1 MNSRTKGR
9 RLDGYYPEYVLFD
22 IETTGLSP
30 ATDEIIELSAVKV
43 SRGDIIDTFDTLIR
57 PNRKIPRSATAI
69 CGTSHPPSSSTSVAT
84 RC

>member
-57 PNRKIPRSATAI
+57 SEQEDTAVSD
-69 CGTSHPPSSSTSVAT
+69 CNKRDYQRYGKGLLL
-84 RC
+84 R

>member
-43 SRGDIIDTFDTLIR
+43 SRGDIIDTFDTL
-57 PNRKIPRSATAI
+57 AI
-69 CGTSHPPSSSTSVAT
+69 VVTSNNETTFFFIFLPP
-84 RC
+84 

>member
-30 ATDEIIELSAVKV
+30 EAV
-43 SRGDIIDTFDTLIR
+43 G
-57 PNRKIPRSATAI
+57 
-69 CGTSHPPSSSTSVAT
+69 GSVKLVLK
-84 RC
+84 RLPEEN